1 MPARVF
7 ISYAHADE
15 TYRDQ
20 LDKHLSI
27 LQRAGIVEI
36 WHDRRLM
43 AGDEWDHGIKSE
55 LERADIILL
64 LVSPDFIA
72 SGYINDVEIARAME
86 RHEGGSAC
94 VIPVI
99 LRPCKWEITPFAK
112 LQALPKDAKAISQ
125 WPNIDEAYLD
135 VANGIHRAVEKL
147 AKGSQVPRSAPSPRA
162 TAGSTGGSPPRSG
175 NLRVTKRFTNADK
188 DTFKHDAFDF
198 IRRYIEGSLTELSD
212 RNPDIRINFRPIDAN
227 RFTAAIY
234 RNGKKAS
241 ACTISIGGMLGGTI
255 VYSNN
260 ENDTGNSCNESLS
273 VEADDQTLYLKAMG
287 MSMMFSGRNRD
298 EKLSMEG
305 GAELFWSMLIEPLQ
319 RT

>member
-20 LDKHLSI
+20 LDKQLSI

-36 WHDRRLM
+36 WHDRRLI
-43 AGDEWDHGIKSE
+43 AGEEWDHGINSE

-64 LVSPDFIA
+64 FVSPDFIA
-72 SGYINDVEIARAME
+72 SDYINDVEIARAMA
-86 RHEGGSAC
+86 RHAVGSAC

-112 LQALPKDAKAISQ
+112 LQALPKDAKAISK

-147 AKGSQVPRSAPSPRA
+147 AKGSPVPRTAPRPSAW
-162 TAGSTGGSPPRSG
+162 STGASPPRSG
-175 NLRVTKRFTNADK
+175 NLRVTKRFTDEDK
-188 DTFKHDAFDF
+188 DTFKHDAFDY

-212 RNPDIRINFRPIDAN
+212 RNPDTRTNFRSIDAN
-227 RFTAAIY
+227 RFTAVLY

-241 ACTISIGGMLGGTI
+241 ACTVSMGGMLGDI
-255 VYSNN
+255 LYSST
-260 ENDTGNSCNESLS
+260 ENARDNSCNESLS
-273 VEADDQTLYLKAMG
+273 VAADDQELHLNAMG
-287 MSMMFSGRNRD
+287 MSMIHRGGGD
-298 EKLSMEG
+298 KEKLSMEG
-305 GAELFWSMLIEPLQ
+305 GAELFWSLLIEPLQ
-319 RT
+319 HG